1 VLVLAGPLDRTAVIA
16 LWPQLSAMLAGV
28 HTLDLRAVEQIDSA
42 GLALLA
48 ELVARL
54 GAGAS
59 QSPSLLGSPPGLA
72 ELTAAYRLTP
82 QLDFQATLPPAV
94 N

>member
-1 VLVLAGPLDRTAVIA
+1 MLAGTLDRAAVGA
-16 LWPQLSAMLAGV
+16 LWPQLATVLAGV
-28 HTLDLRAVEQIDSA
+28 HTLDLRAIEQIDSA

-48 ELVARL
+48 ELSARL
-54 GAGAS
+54 RGSTAQPPA
-59 QSPSLLGSPPGLA
+59 LLGSPPGLA

-82 QLDFQATLPPAV
+82 QLDFQATLPSAV